1 MTVIYLI
8 LAVLL
13 ILFAVV
19 MYATYRLAY
28 LYPRISI
35 AFAILS
41 ISLASFIWYLIFT
54 EKVDGAG
61 GAFGIGISAIVSVF
75 PIAAGVALLAGSL
88 IRLFKLSV

>member
-8 LAVLL
+8 LVALL
-13 ILFAVV
+13 ILFAYVI
-19 MYATYRLAY
+19 YATYRLAY

-35 AFAILS
+35 VFAVLS
-41 ISLASFIWYLIFT
+41 ISLASSIWYFIFT

-61 GAFGIGISAIVSVF
+61 SAFGIGISAIVSVF
-75 PIAAGVALLAGSL
+75 PITTGVALLAGSL